1 MLPQIFAVLGTYVL
15 EQICFCV
22 WEDLNAVEWRN
33 LFPLMVSLKQKMCW
47 RCKVHLKEAVM
58 LLSPCKCCFR
68 YINQNAH
75 RVALLCT

>member
-33 LFPLMVSLKQKMCW
+33 LFPLMELYVLHCDDWM
-47 RCKVHLKEAVM
+47 A
-58 LLSPCKCCFR
+58 
-68 YINQNAH
+68 I
-75 RVALLCT
+75 